1 MLRSSVP
8 LSETDIERVRA
19 YEIPRRLAGSQ
30 ALDDDEE
37 VRSIASPVTLEQ
49 LVFRFVTEL
58 LPCHPYGRPLD
69 HLGGRRRTRQH
80 DEKHPVHCSLPSK
93 VCVSYPS
100 QLNRCLGVI
109 LARRHSEGERIR
121 C

>member
-1 MLRSSVP
+1 MLLSSVP
-8 LSETDIERVRA
+8 LSETDIERLRA

-58 LPCHPYGRPLD
+58 LRGHRD
-69 HLGGRRRTRQH
+69 GRRIDHFVGRVELANTTKSTQFIVHSRQRSACLTH
-80 DEKHPVHCSLPSK
+80 RSLT
-93 VCVSYPS
+93 VV
-100 QLNRCLGVI
+100 
-109 LARRHSEGERIR
+109 
-121 C
+121 